1 MKLYLLILCIILA
14 GCKTSQQLAIEL
26 DKSINTIV
34 KGVTNPSSI
43 EKKSTIPLQPHRE
56 TEPYLQP
63 NNELEPK
70 DVGTEP
76 YLQPNKEP
84 EPKDVG
90 TESYSQPNNEPE
102 PKNVENKITS
112 TKSEICRKVQQGDR
126 EAILTAL
133 NKRIFCEQPEIEIP
147 LEQPEEKAVKP
158 DSSEH
163 SNEEICVGVEM
174 KNREFIKLA
183 LMQKLRC

>member
-1 MKLYLLILCIILA
+1 LKLYLLILCIILA

-43 EKKSTIPLQPHRE
+43 EKKSAIPLQPRRE

-63 NNELEPK
+63 NNELESK

-76 YLQPNKEP
+76 Y
-84 EPKDVG
+84 
-90 TESYSQPNNEPE
+90 SQLNNEPE
-102 PKNVENKITS
+102 PKDVENKITS
-112 TKSEICRKVQQGDR
+112 TKSEICRKVQQGNR

-147 LEQPEEKAVKP
+147 LEQTEEKAVKP

-163 SNEEICVGVEM
+163 SNEEICVGVKM
-174 KNREFIKLA
+174 KNRGFIKLA
-183 LMQKLRC
+183 LMKKLRC